1 MEKFNPTQLRPGYNY
16 NKLQSINFNN
26 NKKENIMKTKYVK
39 LFSLFLI
46 AFISF
51 LSTGC
56 GSSSTDPTPCSTT
69 GTYFQA
75 IYSNTATAAG
85 NTDMVTYDSEIHEYS
100 FRLSANK
107 TVCSVGYQSQPA
119 ISSLPYTIELRDS
132 TTHTTVFN
140 ISSTF
145 SSSATSYVS
154 VPSNPVLTTG
164 HVYTLKRIITSY
176 GGLITNTVGRMAI
189 STSFTPLSFP
199 TSSGDMSIIGSK
211 YYQNATAVTDL
222 GIPFID
228 IVFK

>member
-1 MEKFNPTQLRPGYNY
+1 MKKKFLN
-16 NKLQSINFNN
+16 
-26 NKKENIMKTKYVK
+26 
-39 LFSLFLI
+39 LFGIALIGLMSLLN
-46 AFISF
+46 S
-51 LSTGC
+51 GC

-75 IYSNTATAAG
+75 IYSNTTAAAG

-100 FRLSANK
+100 FRLSSNK

-119 ISSLPYTIELRDS
+119 IASLPYTIELRDS
-132 TTHTTVFN
+132 TTNTTVFS

-199 TSSGDMSIIGSK
+199 TSSGNMSIIGSK
-211 YYQNATAVTDL
+211 YYQNATAVSDV

>member
-1 MEKFNPTQLRPGYNY
+1 MKKKFLN
-16 NKLQSINFNN
+16 
-26 NKKENIMKTKYVK
+26 
-39 LFSLFLI
+39 LFGIALISLMSLLN
-46 AFISF
+46 S
-51 LSTGC
+51 GC

-75 IYSNTATAAG
+75 IYSNTTAAAG

-100 FRLSANK
+100 FRLSSNK

-119 ISSLPYTIELRDS
+119 IASLPYTIELRDS
-132 TTHTTVFN
+132 TSHTTVFS

-189 STSFTPLSFP
+189 STSFTPISFP
-199 TSSGDMSIIGSK
+199 YSSGDMSIISSK
-211 YYQNATAVTDL
+211 YYQNATPVANI

>member
-1 MEKFNPTQLRPGYNY
+1 
-16 NKLQSINFNN
+16 
-26 NKKENIMKTKYVK
+26 MKTTYAK
-39 LFSLFLI
+39 LINLFLI
-46 AFISF
+46 AVISY

-56 GSSSTDPTPCSTT
+56 GPSTTTPAPCNTT
-69 GTYFQA
+69 GTDFQA
-75 IYSNTATAAG
+75 IYSNTTTAAG

-119 ISSLPYTIELRDS
+119 IAGTPYTIELRDS
-132 TTHTTVFN
+132 TTHTTVFR

-154 VPSNPVLTTG
+154 VSSNPTLTAG
-164 HVYTLKRIITSY
+164 HIYTIKRIMTSW
-176 GGLITNTVGRMAI
+176 GSSITNAIGRMAI

-211 YYQNATAVTDL
+211 YYQNATPVANL

-228 IVFK
+228 IVFN

>member
-1 MEKFNPTQLRPGYNY
+1 
-16 NKLQSINFNN
+16 
-26 NKKENIMKTKYVK
+26 MKTKYAK
-39 LFSLFLI
+39 LFSLILI

-69 GTYFQA
+69 GTLFQA
-75 IYSNTATAAG
+75 IYNNAVSTSGISN
-85 NTDMVTYDSEIHEYS
+85 MVTYDSEIHEYS

-119 ISSLPYTIELRDS
+119 ISSTPYTIELRDNS
-132 TTHTTVFN
+132 TGTMVFS

-145 SSSATSYVS
+145 SSSATSYVT
-154 VPSNPVLTTG
+154 VPSNPTLIAG
-164 HVYTLKRIITSY
+164 HDYTLKRIMTNWGST
-176 GGLITNTVGRMAI
+176 ITNTIGRMAV
-189 STSFTPLSFP
+189 SNSFTPIAFP
-199 TSSGDMSIIGSK
+199 FTSGDMSIVGSK
-211 YYQNATAVTDL
+211 YYQNATTVTNI